1 MSCSSSEYITVENT
15 ESWYVIP
22 HLANRYT
29 QVYNTDIHVHS
40 WQEYRKKSGSWQEY
54 RKKSGS
60 GRLCTTDFVEE
71 GRADSVG
78 GRSGSERVLEEG
90 VGGRSGRDDNR
101 KMLG

>member
-29 QVYNTDIHVHS
+29 QVYNTDIHVH
-40 WQEYRKKSGSWQEY
+40 SWQEY